1 MAVSVPLRG
10 VGCFQF
16 PACFGSR
23 IWCFRPLAGCGLFR
37 YEFET
42 GRTDRGFPSPYGVW
56 VVSTGR
62 ALRPRWQTFP
72 PPYGVWVVS
81 QNRRNIGREKCF
93 RPLTGCGLFQ
103 DVLLK
108 LLNASRFRPL
118 AGCGLFPRHQK
129 EFRRQFE
136 FPSPYGVWVVLNIS
150 REETGNPRRAV
161 SVPLRGVG
169 CFLESIYRRFKNA
182 GFRPLAGSGLF
193 P

>member
-56 VVSTGR
+56 VVSKSELYHIWDYTGFPSPYGVWVVSTGR

-72 PPYGVWVVS
+72 SPYGVWVVS

-118 AGCGLFPRHQK
+118 AGCGLF
-129 EFRRQFE
+129 RQSCTF
-136 FPSPYGVWVVLNIS
+136 
-150 REETGNPRRAV
+150 
-161 SVPLRGVG
+161 
-169 CFLESIYRRFKNA
+169 FLEQQEKELSTLLFYCIILADGLSIAN
-182 GFRPLAGSGLF
+182 
-193 P
+193 

>member
-56 VVSTGR
+56 VVSKSELYHIWDYTGFPSPYGVWVVSTGR

-81 QNRRNIGREKCF
+81 AKLHILFDTAGKRIVNFAVLLYHIGRWF
-93 RPLTGCGLFQ
+93 INS
-103 DVLLK
+103 K
-108 LLNASRFRPL
+108 LRK
-118 AGCGLFPRHQK
+118 PR
-129 EFRRQFE
+129 
-136 FPSPYGVWVVLNIS
+136 S
-150 REETGNPRRAV
+150 AV
-161 SVPLRGVG
+161 RSV
-169 CFLESIYRRFKNA
+169 
-182 GFRPLAGSGLF
+182 
-193 P
+193 